1 MHCPRCAGS
10 GHCPDCKGEGSQECP
25 GCEGSGQR
33 STSRGHTYPCKSCSG
48 EGRVACPPLCPS
60 CEGTG
65 EITEA
70 LQKKVQERRV
80 PKFDNLNPK
89 SRLTRIILSIT
100 LLTYLVAEGVPAVAS
115 AMMLRADVFHT
126 HHYWTFLTPML
137 LHGGL
142 WHLFA
147 NMVFLWTY
155 GPVLEGFLGPRRF
168 LGLYLFAGFTGY
180 LLSWFGNCYLQG
192 GYWGGIGAS
201 GALFGF
207 DGAFLALYLRWR
219 MLSWEQ
225 IRGLTQWAAFFLVGG
240 FALEA
245 YGFSYLD
252 NFAHLGGLVG
262 GFLLT
267 AALPR
272 PRGR

>member
-1 MHCPRCAGS
+1 M
-10 GHCPDCKGEGSQECP
+10 
-25 GCEGSGQR
+25 
-33 STSRGHTYPCKSCSG
+33 
-48 EGRVACPPLCPS
+48 
-60 CEGTG
+60 
-65 EITEA
+65 
-70 LQKKVQERRV
+70 
-80 PKFDNLNPK
+80 
-89 SRLTRIILSIT
+89 
-100 LLTYLVAEGVPAVAS
+100 AS

-245 YGFSYLD
+245 NGFSYLD

-267 AALPR
+267 VALPR